1 MNRTA
6 KLTLFSCAIALALS
20 PALAFG
26 EDLLQ
31 AYEQARA
38 SDPVLAQA
46 DATRLASQQG
56 VVQARALLLPQV
68 NATYSYSQSHGT
80 SSSTQPFST
89 ASGFQIFNFTSS
101 STNYGTQLQGVLSQ
115 TLFNFSDWANL
126 QAAHST
132 AQSQNASYASAEQN
146 LYLRVATAY
155 FGVLAAQDQLNYA
168 KANEKALKSQLD
180 QAKQRFEVGLAA
192 ITDVNQA
199 KAQYDTAVATVI
211 TTRNNLD
218 DAREALTQITGKPA
232 NDLQPLR
239 NGIPLN
245 APSPDNLEDWVNMAL
260 ADNPALRASREQV
273 RAASDTVH
281 SAYGAHLPTLSAQV
295 SYTRAPGWADQN
307 SRLGGIGAYHSNSLS
322 RDTVIGVVL
331 NIPIFSGFGTQ
342 ARVRQ
347 AIYNRDSAQDVLEQN
362 RRALVRSTRN
372 AFRSVLAG
380 VASVEANKAAVT
392 SAQSSLEATQAGY
405 EVGTQTIVDVLL
417 AQQTLFQAQS
427 AYSQS
432 RYQLLL
438 NRLALAYDGGKLGYA
453 QLQEVNALLKS
464 S

>member
-6 KLTLFSCAIALALS
+6 TLSLLACAIALTLH
-20 PALAFG
+20 PAMAHA

-38 SDPVLAQA
+38 GDPVLAQA
-46 DATRLASQQG
+46 EATKLATQET
-56 VVQARALLLPQV
+56 VTQARSLLLPQLS
-68 NATYSYSQSHGT
+68 ASYSYSQSHGT

-89 ASGFQIFNFTSS
+89 ANGFQIFNFTSS
-101 STNYGTQLQGVLSQ
+101 SKNYGTQLQGTLSQ

-126 QAAHST
+126 KAAH
-132 AQSQNASYASAEQN
+132 ANARSQDATYRSAEQD

-155 FGVLAAQDQLNYA
+155 FGVLAAEDQLRYSE
-168 KANEKALKSQLD
+168 ANEKALKSQLD

-199 KAQYDTAVATVI
+199 KAQYDSAVATTI
-211 TTRNNLD
+211 AARSSLD
-218 DAREALTQITGKPA
+218 DAREALTQITGKSA
-232 NDLQPLR
+232 HDLAPLR
-239 NGIPLN
+239 DEIPMN
-245 APSPDNLEDWVNMAL
+245 APQPNDMAAWVSDAL
-260 ADNPALRASREQV
+260 ANNPALQASQHQV
-273 RAASDTVH
+273 SSAEDSVKA
-281 SAYGAHLPTLSAQV
+281 AYGAHLPTLSAQI
-295 SYTRAPGWADQN
+295 SYTRNPGWADQN

-322 RDTVIGVVL
+322 RDTAIGVVL

-347 AIYNRDSAQDVLEQN
+347 AVYNRESAQDVLEQN
-362 RRALVRSTRN
+362 RRALIRSTRN
-372 AFRSVLAG
+372 AYRSVLSG
-380 VASVEANKAAVT
+380 IASVEANKAAVT
-392 SAQSSLEATQAGY
+392 SAKSSLEATQAGY

-432 RYQLLL
+432 RYNLLL
-438 NRLALAYDGGKLGYA
+438 NRLSLAYDAGKLGYT
-453 QLQEVNALLKS
+453 QLQEVNALLK
-464 S
+464 